1 MESKVCIAAKN
12 LKSVYSFAVICT
24 FHEVF
29 EEPSDKP
36 LIPLGS
42 WCFGVVVN
50 NNAILVYMLSIS
62 AWCRPQSPIA
72 GFRGTGTHEAKLL
85 EGGSPKGST
94 TNEATTDRCSLQ
106 PTSPLPQPPL
116 PLGIQEA
123 EGVKANAKGLTF
135 SGSYLSAQSWR
146 KQWLETT
153 SGCHPSSLPVK

>member
-72 GFRGTGTHEAKLL
+72 GFRGTGTHETKLL

-94 TNEATTDRCSLQ
+94 TNEATTIAVAHSLH
-106 PTSPLPQPPL
+106 PHFLNHHCL
-116 PLGIQEA
+116 LGSKKLK
-123 EGVKANAKGLTF
+123 V
-135 SGSYLSAQSWR
+135 
-146 KQWLETT
+146 
-153 SGCHPSSLPVK
+153 